1 MFIPHVFVIK
11 LEDFSVKCVDKDKL
25 HLVEGEI
32 YDETNFPA
40 AFLHGGSEVR
50 WWRERCL
57 QVKRVD
63 VTVVAVAVVTV
74 VSVVVVVPVVVVP
87 VVVVELRG
95 S

>member
-1 MFIPHVFVIK
+1 MFILHVFVIK

-57 QVKRVD
+57 QVKRVVD
-63 VTVVAVAVVTV
+63 VVA
-74 VSVVVVVPVVVVP
+74 VSVVVVVAVVVMA
-87 VVVVELRG
+87 VVELRG

>member
-1 MFIPHVFVIK
+1 MFILHVFVIK

-57 QVKRVD
+57 QVKRVVD
-63 VTVVAVAVVTV
+63 VAGWCEGGGNKPRT
-74 VSVVVVVPVVVVP
+74 P
-87 VVVVELRG
+87 
-95 S
+95 